1 MTILV
6 TGGAGYI
13 GAHVV
18 EALTHR
24 SLIVVDDFSTGSAD
38 RIPGVDVVE
47 MDIAAPWVVDE
58 LAELMRKRRVRAVVH
73 LAARKRVDESVARP
87 LYYYQQNIDGLHNV
101 LNAMVRTGV
110 RRLVFSSS
118 AAVYGETSIGQVP
131 ESGPM
136 LPVNP
141 YGRTKLVGEW
151 LCRDLAAAGELDV
164 VALRYFNVAGAG
176 RPELGDPAVLNLV
189 TMVIDRL
196 RRGEAPI
203 IFGEDYLTPD
213 GTCVRD
219 FIHVADL
226 ADAHGMAL
234 EALMDGSVSGFE
246 VFNVGTGRGASVRQ
260 VVHQLVELSG
270 LDIEPVIAPRR
281 AGDPATVVASVELV
295 KQRLGW
301 RTQSDLECI
310 LTSAWEAN

>member
-1 MTILV
+1 MTVLV

-18 EALTHR
+18 QALEGR
-24 SLIVVDDFSTGSAD
+24 SVTAVDDLSTGSAA
-38 RIPGVDVVE
+38 RIPGVEVVVADLAAAEARDVVT
-47 MDIAAPWVVDE
+47 DV
-58 LAELMRKRRVRAVVH
+58 MRDHHVEAVIH

-87 LYYYQQNIDGLHNV
+87 LWYYQQNVGGLQTV
-101 LNAMVRTGV
+101 VEAMARAGV

-118 AAVYGETSIGQVP
+118 AAVYGETRAARVL
-131 ESGPM
+131 ESEPT

-141 YGRTKLVGEW
+141 YGRTKLIGEW
-151 LCRDLAAAGELDV
+151 MCRDLAAAGDLDV

-176 RPELGDPAVLNLV
+176 RPELRDPAVMNLA

-196 RRGEAPI
+196 RRGESPVIYGDGYPTA
-203 IFGEDYLTPD
+203 D

-226 ADAHGMAL
+226 ADAHRRTL
-234 EALMDGSVSGFE
+234 EALEDGSVRGFE

-260 VVHQLVELSG
+260 VVDRLIELSG
-270 LDIEPVIAPRR
+270 LDVKPVVLGRR
-281 AGDPATVVASVELV
+281 PGDPAAVVACADLIQE
-295 KQRLGW
+295 RLGW
-301 RTQSDLECI
+301 RASSGLTEILE
-310 LTSAWEAN
+310 SAWAAR

>member
-18 EALTHR
+18 EALARR

-38 RIPGVDVVE
+38 RIPGIDVVE
-47 MDIAAPWVVDE
+47 MDIAAPRVVDE

-118 AAVYGETSIGQVP
+118 AAVYGETGIGQVP

-151 LCRDLAAAGELDV
+151 LCRDLVAVGELDV

-189 TMVIDRL
+189 AMVIDRL

-260 VVHQLVELSG
+260 VVHQLIELSG
-270 LDIEPVIAPRR
+270 LNIEPVIAPRR